1 MKKKSLV
8 AMGLAGI
15 MTIGMCV
22 PVLAADTDT
31 YEDFTQGTSP
41 TPTTVEMQVSPS
53 YTVSIPTKL
62 NVNSSSGTVN
72 LDLKANNT
80 VLNNEKVLEISVSTG
95 SIELELAEDA
105 TTKYKMNFSGTQD
118 TGKWVLGTF
127 ETGLTEETSLSDV
140 TLKRDDNAA
149 ITKAGTYSKSV
160 QFSIAQVNKTIS

>member
-8 AMGLAGI
+8 AMGLAGV

-31 YEDFTQGTSP
+31 YEDFNQSTSP

-80 VLNNEKVLEISVSTG
+80 VLNNGQVLEISVPTK
-95 SIELELAEDA
+95 SIELELTDDTA
-105 TTKYKMNFSGTQD
+105 TKYKMNFSGTQGTD
-118 TGKWVLGTF
+118 KWVLGTF
-127 ETGLTEETSLSDV
+127 ETGLTTEISLSDV
-140 TLKRDDNAA
+140 TLTNDASAA

-160 QFSIAQVNKTIS
+160 QFSIAQVNGTNP